1 MSTVTGTVKWVGSKT
16 VRNSQLWSF
25 TIQESEEFYRT
36 GFDKPNINRG
46 DVITFDVEVNQY
58 GNQVKAKSIKIAEAA
73 ASAAPPAA
81 GGGSRAVEGGKDAY
95 WKDKEAK
102 DVIKDAAIQFLSC
115 TNTAVSIVKLASDVG
130 VLTLGAGNKGS
141 KMDALLAQ
149 IYTVRDELFQQAEEA
164 RAKVAKGSPV
174 VAAPQST
181 PADELDDLL
190 ED

>member
-46 DVITFDVEVNQY
+46 DVITFEVEVNQY
-58 GNQVKAKSIKIAEAA
+58 GNQVKAKSIAVAEKAVPV
-73 ASAAPPAA
+73 SSSSSSRVS
-81 GGGSRAVEGGKDAY
+81 GGDKDSY

-102 DVIKDAAIQFLSC
+102 DVVKDAAIQFLSC
-115 TNTAVSIVKLASDVG
+115 TNTAVSIVKLASEVG

-164 RAKVAKGSPV
+164 RAKVAKGTPV
-174 VAAPQST
+174 VASPQST
-181 PADELDDLL
+181 PADELDDLI

>member
-1 MSTVTGTVKWVGSKT
+1 
-16 VRNSQLWSF
+16 
-25 TIQESEEFYRT
+25 
-36 GFDKPNINRG
+36 
-46 DVITFDVEVNQY
+46 
-58 GNQVKAKSIKIAEAA
+58 
-73 ASAAPPAA
+73 
-81 GGGSRAVEGGKDAY
+81 
-95 WKDKEAK
+95 
-102 DVIKDAAIQFLSC
+102 
-115 TNTAVSIVKLASDVG
+115 LASDVG